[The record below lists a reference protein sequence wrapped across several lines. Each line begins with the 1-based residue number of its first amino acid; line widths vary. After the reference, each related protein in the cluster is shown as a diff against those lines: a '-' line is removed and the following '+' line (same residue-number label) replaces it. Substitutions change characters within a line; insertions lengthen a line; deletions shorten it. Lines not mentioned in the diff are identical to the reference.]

1 MMQDLKRRNFL
12 RLSGLSLL
20 PLALPLSAASALDK
34 PKIAAANSNAVSFD
48 DDGPF
53 YEPEAYLSKLQEIN
67 KTDPIKNDFYGKGG
81 AVARLQDKFIQETG
95 KEAAIYLPSGTMA
108 NQLAIAT
115 LSGENTKVFVQ
126 ETSHIYRDEADAAQS
141 VFHKRLIPLAPGA
154 PHFTLEELQEG
165 MNYYNQGEVFKS
177 GTGAVAIENPVRR
190 CDGRQLPF
198 AELQRISGFCRQNSY
213 PMHLDGARLYLAAAW
228 SGISIAA
235 YAALF
240 DTVYISLY
248 KYLGANGGA
257 ILCGSKNI
265 ISQMEHLIK
274 VHGGTVFSSW
284 TNAAM
289 ALHHLEG
296 LTERLKLSADKA
308 KVLFTS
314 LNELQGLS
322 IKAIDNGSNI
332 FDLHL
337 PQGIDP
343 VKFRKVLETA
353 DQIQVGKANKEN
365 LVKLRVNE
373 TLLLQDNQKI
383 VRAFDSALKAAQG

>member
-1 MMQDLKRRNFL
+1 MQDIKRRNFL
-12 RLSGLSLL
+12 RLSALGLL
-20 PLALPLSAASALDK
+20 PMALPLSAAKAPEK
-34 PKIAAANSNAVSFD
+34 PRFLPITSNTVSFD

-67 KTDPIKNDFYGKGG
+67 KADPIKNDFYGKGG
-81 AVARLQDKFIQETG
+81 SVARLQEKFMQETG

-108 NQLAIAT
+108 NQLAIAV

-154 PHFTLEELQEG
+154 PFFTLEELQEG

-177 GTGAVAIENPVRR
+177 GIGAVAIENPVRR

-198 AELQRISGFCRQNSY
+198 AELQKISAFCRQNGY

-235 YAALF
+235 FAALF

-248 KYLGANGGA
+248 KYWGANGGA
-257 ILCGSKNI
+257 MLCGSKNI

-274 VHGGTVFSSW
+274 VHGGTAFSCW

-308 KVLFTS
+308 NTLFTS
-314 LNELQGLS
+314 LNELPGLS
-322 IKAIDNGSNI
+322 VKAIANGSNI

-343 VKFRKVLETA
+343 AKFRKAMATA
-353 DQIQVGKANKEN
+353 DQIQIGRANKEN
-365 LVKLRVNE
+365 LVKLRINE

-383 VRAFDSALKAAQG
+383 IRAFSSALKAAKT